1 MIKPLTNGISLIFR
15 GLELA
20 KKPAIRPYM
29 LVPLIVNIVLFTFAG
44 YFVITEIND
53 ALTALD
59 SSSIDFWSWLD
70 WLEPFVE
77 TLFSTLKWVIL
88 IASVLLILFIAGSV
102 FTIIA
107 HLLISPFI
115 GVLAE
120 KVEKELHETNYPSH
134 TVAQI
139 AGRTIKREFLKL
151 KYWLTR
157 ALGLFVITIILSF
170 IPIVQMIS
178 PVLWY
183 LFGAWVLALQY
194 IDIPADNNGKSFD
207 EVLELMKQNR
217 AEVMGFGGATLL
229 LTSTPI
235 VNLIIIPIAVAGG
248 VLFWV
253 EKMAG
258 SDKASA

>member
-1 MIKPLTNGISLIFR
+1 MIKPLSNGIALIFR

-20 KKPAIRPYM
+20 KQPNIRPYM
-29 LVPLIVNIVLFTFAG
+29 VIPLIVNILLFSLAG
-44 YFVITEIND
+44 YFAITQING
-53 ALTALD
+53 ALSVLD
-59 SSSIDFWSWLD
+59 FSSVDLWSWLD
-70 WLEPFVE
+70 WLEPFIESVG
-77 TLFSTLKWVIL
+77 STLKWVVL
-88 IASVLLILFIAGSV
+88 IASVLLILFIVGSV
-102 FTIIA
+102 FTMVT

-120 KVEKELHETNYPSH
+120 KVEKELHETSYPAH

-157 ALGLFVITIILSF
+157 ALGLFVLTIILSF

-194 IDIPADNNGKSFD
+194 VDVPADNNGKEFD
-207 EVLELMKQNR
+207 EVLAMMRKNR
-217 AEVMGFGGATLL
+217 AEIMGFGGAVLL

-235 VNLIIIPIAVAGG
+235 INLFIIPIAVAGG
-248 VLFWV
+248 VIFWV
-253 EKMAG
+253 EKM
-258 SDKASA
+258 SKDV